1 MPARWSPPSNGSAAP
16 GWTGLRRSTSPT
28 PRIRP
33 GCWSPTAMSTAC
45 SRPGRLISTVLST
58 TRSRGSERSSCTD
71 LRRTSD
77 RSPADPAALRHGAMT
92 DWDER
97 YGASGE
103 SLWSGRA
110 NGVLVGELAGR
121 ATGRALDVGCGEG
134 GDAIW
139 LARAGWGGTGVDVS
153 AGGVERAATAAAG
166 VTVRW
171 ICADVATLAPSAGGY
186 DLVSVHYPALRHA
199 PGDPAIR
206 ALLA

>member
-1 MPARWSPPSNGSAAP
+1 MNG
-16 GWTGLRRSTSPT
+16 
-28 PRIRP
+28 
-33 GCWSPTAMSTAC
+33 
-45 SRPGRLISTVLST
+45 
-58 TRSRGSERSSCTD
+58 
-71 LRRTSD
+71 
-77 RSPADPAALRHGAMT
+77 
-92 DWDER
+92 WDER

-139 LARAGWGGTGVDVS
+139 LARAGWDVTGVDVS
-153 AGGVERAATAAAG
+153 AVALDRAATAAAAAG

-171 ICADVATLAPSAGGY
+171 ICADVATLAPSAVGY

-206 ALLA
+206 ALLAATAPGGTLLVVGHAPLDPDWARARGFELSDYVGVDDVAAELDDDWAIERRETRPRVDPVHEGSPHTHDDVLRARRCD